1 MGLGP
6 AAQLTTAL
14 LETNMKL
21 ISFRH
26 LGRCSYGVVAD
37 DDRVIDLGASPSA
50 PPDLKSALAQDAIAV
65 LTAQARDSLD
75 LNQVELLPVIPNP
88 DKIFCVGHNYEA
100 HRRETGRAKVD
111 YPSIFTRFA
120 DTLTA
125 HGAPIIRPT
134 VSETLDFEG
143 ELAVIIGKP
152 GRHIPEAQALSYVA
166 GYAPFNEASVRAW
179 QWHTQQF
186 IPGKNFPQTGGFG
199 PWMITADELPD
210 PASTS
215 VTTRLN
221 GQVMQSQPT
230 SEMIFSVPVIIA
242 YLSTFTRLSPGD
254 VICSGTPGGV
264 GAKRTPP
271 HWMKPGDV
279 VEVDIPGVGLL
290 SNTIAQEGADE
301 QEQTR

>member
-1 MGLGP
+1 
-6 AAQLTTAL
+6 
-14 LETNMKL
+14 MKL

-26 LGRCSYGVVAD
+26 IGRQSYGFID
-37 DDRVIDLGASPSA
+37 DDHRVIDLGAA
-50 PPDLKSALAQDAIAV
+50 PNAPADLKSAFAQGVIDTLIKHATSR
-65 LTAQARDSLD
+65 LE
-75 LNQVELLPVIPNP
+75 LNEVELLPVIPNP
-88 DKIFCVGHNYEA
+88 AKIFCVGHNYES
-100 HRRETGRAKVD
+100 HRQETGRAKVD

-125 HGAPIIRPT
+125 HDTPIIRPT

-143 ELAVIIGKP
+143 ELALIIGKP
-152 GRHIPEAQALSYVA
+152 GRHILEAEALSYVA
-166 GYAPFNEASVRAW
+166 GYAPFNDASVREW

-186 IPGKNFPQTGGFG
+186 IPGKNFPHTGGFG

-210 PASTS
+210 PGATS

-221 GQVMQSQPT
+221 GQVVQSQST
-230 SEMIFSVPVIIA
+230 SDMIFSVPVIIA
-242 YLSTFTRLSPGD
+242 YLSTFTQLSPGD

-271 HWMKPGDV
+271 LWMKPGDV

-290 SNTIAQEGADE
+290 RNTIVLEGADE
-301 QEQTR
+301 P